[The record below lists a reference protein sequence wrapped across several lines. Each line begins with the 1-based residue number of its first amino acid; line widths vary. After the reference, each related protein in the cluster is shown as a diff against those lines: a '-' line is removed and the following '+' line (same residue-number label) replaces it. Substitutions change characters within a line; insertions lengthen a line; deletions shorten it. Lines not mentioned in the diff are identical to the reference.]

1 MNPLRI
7 ATRQS
12 PLAMWQTEYVADRLR
27 AQNPDLPVE
36 LVPMTTR
43 GDQVLDRPLAEIGG
57 KGLFLKELEVAMVE
71 GRADLAVHSCKD
83 MPAEME
89 SPFVIAALLER
100 ADHTDALVSSQ
111 FDSLASL
118 PQGARVGTSS
128 LRRRVQLL
136 TARPDLQVLDLRGN
150 VGTRLGKLDAGQY
163 DAIILASAG
172 LMRLGLDQRI
182 AARLAPPD
190 FLPAAAQGV
199 VAIECREDAAELRQI
214 LAGLHHQ
221 PTATIT
227 SAERAFTRALGGS
240 CDVPIAAYAQVTD
253 DRLQLIGLVAS
264 VDGKQQLR
272 ESIEGAAIDAE
283 QLGLDLAQ
291 RLIDKGAQS
300 ILGKSAPSTGT
311 HA

>member
-1 MNPLRI
+1 
-7 ATRQS
+7 
-12 PLAMWQTEYVADRLR
+12 
-27 AQNPDLPVE
+27 
-36 LVPMTTR
+36 MTTR

-71 GRADLAVHSCKD
+71 DRADLAVHSCKD

-111 FDSLASL
+111 YDSLAAL

-136 TARPDLQVLDLRGN
+136 TARPDFQVLDLRGN
-150 VGTRLGKLDAGQY
+150 VGTRLRKLDEGQY
-163 DAIILASAG
+163 EAIILASAG
-172 LMRLGLDQRI
+172 LMRLGLGARI

-199 VAIECREDAAELRQI
+199 IAIECREDAGELRQT
-214 LAGLHHQ
+214 LAKLQH
-221 PTATIT
+221 ATST
-227 SAERAFTRALGGS
+227 TTTTAERAFTRALGGS
-240 CDVPIAAYAQVTD
+240 CDVPIAAYAEFD
-253 DRLQLIGLVAS
+253 GDRLRLTGLVAS

-272 ESIEGAAIDAE
+272 DEIVGAADDAD
-283 QLGLDLAQ
+283 QLGLDLAR
-291 RLIDKGAQS
+291 RLIDRGAQA
-300 ILGKSAPSTGT
+300 ILGQTADYTG
-311 HA
+311 ASS